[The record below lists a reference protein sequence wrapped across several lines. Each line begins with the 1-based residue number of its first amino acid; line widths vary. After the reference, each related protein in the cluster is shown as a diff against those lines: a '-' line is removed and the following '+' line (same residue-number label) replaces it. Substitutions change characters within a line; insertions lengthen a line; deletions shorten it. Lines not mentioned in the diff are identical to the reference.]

1 MVTALLVGLA
11 AQIDQVRD
19 TGSIEASLRIG
30 SEAPARAFIEAD
42 LNAPVPVTEGGGH
55 DGFHYY
61 LAARDPLALDA
72 DGREIYVAYRHRR
85 IFGPLLAGLGGSL
98 PPRATVLGL
107 SIVGI
112 LGFALAAAATVSL
125 SSTLMTRRWA
135 PLGVLTSVGLIL
147 SVQLVTGD
155 ALATGLG
162 LAGAALA
169 IRLRMGLAVVMIALS
184 VLTKETS
191 LLFAYGLSWWLWSI
205 EERRSAVLMASIPT
219 AMLAAWVVYLQ
230 ARLGDALS
238 TNGNLDAP
246 LVGLVDAATSWSAGP
261 DQALGWLAVAGVILA
276 IAGAA
281 ISRHPLIARLTIPWI
296 AMALFASVIVWGD
309 GNNAVRVFAPC

>member
-1 MVTALLVGLA
+1 MTSLRQTEPATGRKTIDRHTRLAIIWVVTALLVGLA

-19 TGSIEASLRIG
+19 TGSIEANLRVG

-98 PPRATVLGL
+98 PPRTTVLGL

-125 SSTLMTRRWA
+125 SSTLMIRR
-135 PLGVLTSVGLIL
+135 
-147 SVQLVTGD
+147 
-155 ALATGLG
+155 
-162 LAGAALA
+162 
-169 IRLRMGLAVVMIALS
+169 
-184 VLTKETS
+184 
-191 LLFAYGLSWWLWSI
+191 
-205 EERRSAVLMASIPT
+205 
-219 AMLAAWVVYLQ
+219 
-230 ARLGDALS
+230 
-238 TNGNLDAP
+238 
-246 LVGLVDAATSWSAGP
+246 
-261 DQALGWLAVAGVILA
+261 
-276 IAGAA
+276 
-281 ISRHPLIARLTIPWI
+281 
-296 AMALFASVIVWGD
+296 
-309 GNNAVRVFAPC
+309 